1 MPWIVRLLL
10 FVTLILLLEFY
21 FLKKFSS
28 AFKNL
33 YPGSNVLK
41 FKKIILVL
49 LGFINFVPLFFL
61 ISWLSELITGFEIN
75 LPEKSTLFDILFIY
89 PFWFGILIILQ
100 VSVLLLPI
108 DIIRLMI
115 YPFVKKHLAKLRKI
129 NARIVLTISLLALI
143 YVPGRILYD
152 MYTVEQRNTE
162 YSVTGLH
169 PDLAGLKIG
178 LISDIQAD
186 WYNGVERVT
195 KYINKLNEFNPD
207 LVFITGDMITHDK
220 EYIPL
225 VAESVGKIKSKYGVF
240 ACVGDHD
247 NWAYDNIYKSRS
259 EVVKSLKSV
268 NIDMLDNK
276 NIVIRIN
283 GAKIG
288 ITALTDVY
296 SERIRPSVLD
306 SLTSTLRD
314 VDLKILLTHQ
324 PNDRLLEKA
333 QEYNYNLMFSGH
345 THGGQVTILFPFINI
360 TPTLIETNYVKGDF
374 HFGVLMMIVNRGLG
388 MSIAPVRYNSTPEV
402 TLLLIENQK

>member
-1 MPWIVRLLL
+1 M
-10 FVTLILLLEFY
+10 
-21 FLKKFSS
+21 
-28 AFKNL
+28 
-33 YPGSNVLK
+33 YPS
-41 FKKIILVL
+41 
-49 LGFINFVPLFFL
+49 FFL

-108 DIIRLMI
+108 DIIRLLI

-129 NARIVLTISLLALI
+129 NARIVLAISLLALI

-152 MYTVEQRNTE
+152 MYMVEQRNTE
-162 YSVTGLH
+162 YSLTGLH
-169 PDLAGLKIG
+169 PDLDGLKIG

-186 WYNGVERVT
+186 WYNGTERVT
-195 KYINKLNEFNPD
+195 RYIDNLNEFNPD

-220 EYIPL
+220 EYIPQ

-259 EVVKSLKSV
+259 EVVKSLKRV

-276 NIVIRIN
+276 NIVIKIK

-306 SLTSTLRD
+306 SLTRTMRD

-324 PNDRLLEKA
+324 PNGRLLEKA

-360 TPTLIETNYVKGDF
+360 TPTLMETNYVKGDF
-374 HFGVLMMIVNRGLG
+374 HFGELMMIVNRGLG

-402 TLLLIENQK
+402 TFLLIENQK